1 MNNLVSILIQ
11 HVMRASQ
18 DIGIVN
24 FIKERKDVIVRN
36 RQQTLQVHSVVT
48 IMMVDGLLTGEKELV
63 HSISIILGL

>member
-1 MNNLVSILIQ
+1 MNNLVSTLIQ
-11 HVMRASQ
+11 HVMRANQ

-36 RQQTLQVHSVVT
+36 RQQTLQVHNVVT

>member
-1 MNNLVSILIQ
+1 MNNLVSTLIQ
-11 HVMRASQ
+11 HVMRANQ

-24 FIKERKDVIVRN
+24 FIKERKDAIVRN
-36 RQQTLQVHSVVT
+36 RQQTLQVHNVVT